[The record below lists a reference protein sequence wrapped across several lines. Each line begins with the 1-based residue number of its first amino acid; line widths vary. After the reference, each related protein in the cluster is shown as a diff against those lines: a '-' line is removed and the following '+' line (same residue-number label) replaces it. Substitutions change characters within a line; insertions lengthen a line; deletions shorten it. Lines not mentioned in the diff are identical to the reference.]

1 MKQYLT
7 KKDILEILPK
17 NSWNVFQRFMRGQTV
32 SINDQNET
40 LFYKQDV
47 ERFIKSD
54 QRIGKLE

>member
-7 KKDILEILPK
+7 KKDILKILPK
-17 NSWNVFQRFMRGQTV
+17 NSWNVFQHFMRGQTV

-47 ERFIKSD
+47 ERFIESD